1 MRIVAEEVDEE
12 MFMDIAL
19 LEEELLAILNGEFVH
34 AKGTLGRKEIN
45 ITIARGEVYKYA
57 TEKRKE

>member
-12 MFMDIAL
+12 IFMDIVL
-19 LEEELLAILNGEFVH
+19 LEEEVLAVLNGEFLH
-34 AKGTLGRKEIN
+34 AGGTLGRREIN
-45 ITIARGEVYKYA
+45 ITIARGESYKYA